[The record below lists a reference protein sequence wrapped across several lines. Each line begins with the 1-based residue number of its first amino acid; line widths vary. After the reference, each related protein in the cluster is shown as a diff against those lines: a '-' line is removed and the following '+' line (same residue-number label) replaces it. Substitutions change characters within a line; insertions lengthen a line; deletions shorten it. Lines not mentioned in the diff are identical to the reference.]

1 MIGITRLSND
11 GEIHYF
17 KLVMHKEIHNEL
29 INFFYALGFS
39 DKPLDNLDRIFSEN
53 VNEYFFIKH
62 KNIKVHFFVEE
73 QRVNMII
80 DWKIS
85 QQQLTKK
92 MSPYFIFPKRL

>member
-1 MIGITRLSND
+1 MIGITRLSNE

-17 KLVMHKEIHNEL
+17 KLVIHNEIHNEL
-29 INFFYALGFS
+29 INLFYELGFS
-39 DKPLDNLDRIFSEN
+39 SEPLDKLDIIFSEMI
-53 VNEYFFIKH
+53 NEYFFIKF

-73 QRVNMII
+73 KRVNMVI

-92 MSPYFIFPKRL
+92 MSPYFIFPKRI